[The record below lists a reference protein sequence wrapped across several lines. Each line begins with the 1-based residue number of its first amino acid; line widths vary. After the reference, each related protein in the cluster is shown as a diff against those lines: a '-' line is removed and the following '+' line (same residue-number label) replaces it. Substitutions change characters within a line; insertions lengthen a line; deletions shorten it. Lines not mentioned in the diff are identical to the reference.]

1 MERTRKVLA
10 YVTHGR
16 RLLLFTHAKQPSA
29 GIQVPAGTLLP
40 GEAPEY
46 GVLREAW
53 EETGLESLALGAYLG
68 RRDRPADGETGGRQ
82 ALQERHFF
90 HLLCTN
96 EPPESWRHVE
106 RHPSDGGPA
115 IPFDFFWAP
124 LPRGVPPLA
133 GDHDA
138 LLPRLLSILKLRG

>member
-68 RRDRPADGETGGRQ
+68 RRDRPADGETGAAKPFRNATSFISCVRTSRRSRGDMSSAIHRMAVRPSPSTSSGRPFLV
-82 ALQERHFF
+82 ASRR
-90 HLLCTN
+90 
-96 EPPESWRHVE
+96 W
-106 RHPSDGGPA
+106 PA
-115 IPFDFFWAP
+115 ITMRCCPGCS
-124 LPRGVPPLA
+124 R
-133 GDHDA
+133 
-138 LLPRLLSILKLRG
+138 S